1 MKSTEDISKIPRTGR
16 IGRFAKIVEKTT
28 NQESFVRIMKKSDE
42 YAKLKPVKKAFWWK
56 KAIERVELELGKDTA
71 IEVMRTC
78 GSKCC
83 GNGQRK
89 TARKLMNEASSLKD
103 FLDRF
108 INYGVKDG
116 ELGYEI
122 IDEKTFT
129 TKHNKCFCGQVKKSR
144 DLFKTD
150 TYCHC
155 SVEFNKM
162 FFEAAFEKPVEVM
175 LKKSILNGDDFCEFE
190 IKIIG

>member
-1 MKSTEDISKIPRTGR
+1 MKSTDKISKIPRTGR
-16 IGRFAKIVEKTT
+16 IGRFAKIVENKT
-28 NQESFVRIMKKSDE
+28 NEDSFVKIMEKSEE
-42 YAKLKPVKKAFWWK
+42 YGKYKPDKKALWWK
-56 KAIERVELELGKDTA
+56 KAIESLELELGKDTA

-122 IDEKTFT
+122 INEKTFT
-129 TKHNKCFCGQVKKSR
+129 TKHNKCFCGQVKKSI

-155 SVEFNKM
+155 SV
-162 FFEAAFEKPVEVM
+162 
-175 LKKSILNGDDFCEFE
+175 LLSLNS
-190 IKIIG
+190 